1 MYLPGKDKVVFADD
15 QSVGARNDLRGM
27 LLLDTALQTPVCRS
41 EDQVKVEIPLAEV
54 SLRKKKQFIKDIKNQ
69 YDYTAAVYRQILMK
83 FILMLIQWITLNKSK
98 MRKYLLRLLVCI
110 QQQHGRD

>member
-27 LLLDTALQTPVCRS
+27 LLLDTALQTPVSRS

-54 SLRKKKQFIKDIKNQ
+54 GLREKNSSLLNTWKISI
-69 YDYTAAVYRQILMK
+69 
-83 FILMLIQWITLNKSK
+83 ITL
-98 MRKYLLRLLVCI
+98 
-110 QQQHGRD
+110 QQYTDKHVF

>member
-27 LLLDTALQTPVCRS
+27 LLLDTALQTPVSRS

-54 SLRKKKQFIKDIKNQ
+54 GLREKNSSLLNTLKII
-69 YDYTAAVYRQILMK
+69 I
-83 FILMLIQWITLNKSK
+83 ITL
-98 MRKYLLRLLVCI
+98 
-110 QQQHGRD
+110 QQYTDKHVI

>member
-27 LLLDTALQTPVCRS
+27 LLLDTALQTPVSRS

-54 SLRKKKQFIKDIKNQ
+54 SLREKNSSLLN
-69 YDYTAAVYRQILMK
+69 TLKISM
-83 FILMLIQWITLNKSK
+83 ITL
-98 MRKYLLRLLVCI
+98 
-110 QQQHGRD
+110 QQYTDKHVF

>member
-27 LLLDTALQTPVCRS
+27 LLLDTALQTPVSRS

-54 SLRKKKQFIKDIKNQ
+54 SLREKKFQFIKHIVNQ
-69 YDYTAAVYRQILMK
+69 
-83 FILMLIQWITLNKSK
+83 
-98 MRKYLLRLLVCI
+98 
-110 QQQHGRD
+110 

>member
-27 LLLDTALQTPVCRS
+27 LLLDTALQTPVSRS

-54 SLRKKKQFIKDIKNQ
+54 GLREKHSSLLNTLKISI
-69 YDYTAAVYRQILMK
+69 
-83 FILMLIQWITLNKSK
+83 ITL
-98 MRKYLLRLLVCI
+98 
-110 QQQHGRD
+110 QQYTDKHVF

>member
-1 MYLPGKDKVVFADD
+1 MILSLNLILFNTANTNDAIHAMYLPGKDKVVFADD

-54 SLRKKKQFIKDIKNQ
+54 SLRKNTSLLKTLKIS
-69 YDYTAAVYRQILMK
+69 T
-83 FILMLIQWITLNKSK
+83 ITL
-98 MRKYLLRLLVCI
+98 
-110 QQQHGRD
+110 QQYTDKF